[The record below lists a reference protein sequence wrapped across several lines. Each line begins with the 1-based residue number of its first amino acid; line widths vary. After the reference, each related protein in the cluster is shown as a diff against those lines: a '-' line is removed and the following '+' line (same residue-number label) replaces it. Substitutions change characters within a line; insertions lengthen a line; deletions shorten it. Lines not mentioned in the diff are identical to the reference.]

1 MTLGISLILGVGII
15 DVLYLIAEWIKENK
29 E

>member
-1 MTLGISLILGVGII
+1 MRLGISLILGIGII
-15 DVLYLIAEWIKENK
+15 DVLYLITEWIKENK